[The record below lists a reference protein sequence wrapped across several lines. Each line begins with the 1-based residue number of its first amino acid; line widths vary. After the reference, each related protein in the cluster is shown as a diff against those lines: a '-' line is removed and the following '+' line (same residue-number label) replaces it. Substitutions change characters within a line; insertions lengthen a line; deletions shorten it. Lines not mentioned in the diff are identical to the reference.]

1 LSTYNVLISPNPPL
15 AHAGIAFL
23 KARSRPSPHYPTT
36 HAKPRPGAQAVQY
49 CTHPKIIWVALI
61 RAKGT
66 KVRGISDER
75 EQSCTLRPGQL
86 GVRSQTRGRPGEP
99 RCLVTMAR
107 FCLLRARPR
116 CGLPLSSPVKPAP
129 AWSCLNAGIHHT
141 RNPVLWCSA
150 GRSAD
155 NTRGRRGASETK
167 VSGSMRTVLVMVEAR
182 PFWSVAATH
191 VLAAAEGWER
201 RSGRGSSGFHVL
213 GLRRQCDCGCRRSCF
228 RPQ

>member
-1 LSTYNVLISPNPPL
+1 
-15 AHAGIAFL
+15 
-23 KARSRPSPHYPTT
+23 
-36 HAKPRPGAQAVQY
+36 
-49 CTHPKIIWVALI
+49 
-61 RAKGT
+61 
-66 KVRGISDER
+66 
-75 EQSCTLRPGQL
+75 
-86 GVRSQTRGRPGEP
+86 
-99 RCLVTMAR
+99 LVNMAR

-150 GRSAD
+150 GCSAD

-201 RSGRGSSGFHVL
+201 RSGRASSGFHVL
-213 GLRRQCDCGCRRSCF
+213 GLRRQCDCGAADLAFDPSEAVIKFLDRLVELRLGDHVILYKRNVLRVFVHMRGSIPHGLGGTGGASTRGNGLVGLGSAWRCVAELKRGRLAI
-228 RPQ
+228 